1 MHDAAGWFL
10 DARLMK
16 IVVAVWLLAVI
27 GYGFWRSMGAAVQ
40 DAIRPSG
47 PID

>member
-1 MHDAAGWFL
+1 MHDAPEWFL
-10 DARLMK
+10 DARLAK
-16 IVVAVWLLAVI
+16 IVLALWLVAVI
-27 GYGFWRSMGAAVQ
+27 GYGFWRSRGAAAQ

>member
-1 MHDAAGWFL
+1 MHDVAGCFL
-10 DARLMK
+10 DARLTK
-16 IVVAVWLLAVI
+16 IVVAVWLVAVI
-27 GYGFWRSMGAAVQ
+27 GYGFWRSMGAAPQ

>member
-1 MHDAAGWFL
+1 MHDAPGWFL
-10 DARLMK
+10 DARLAK

-27 GYGFWRSMGAAVQ
+27 GYGFWRSMGAAPP
-40 DAIRPSG
+40 DAIRESG